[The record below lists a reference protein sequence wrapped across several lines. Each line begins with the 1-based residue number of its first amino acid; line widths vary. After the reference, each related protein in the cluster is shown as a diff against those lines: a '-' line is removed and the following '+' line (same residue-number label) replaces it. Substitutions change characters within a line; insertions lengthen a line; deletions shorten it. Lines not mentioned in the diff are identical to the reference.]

1 MPKSRTRKDH
11 KKKVQN
17 RTNRIKSEK
26 AKQEKEFMD
35 IITKAQE
42 EALKKRAESET
53 VESVESVVEVEE
65 LGDIGDMKLD

>member
-53 VESVESVVEVEE
+53 VESMVEVEE

>member
-17 RTNRIKSEK
+17 RTNRIKSGK

-53 VESVESVVEVEE
+53 VESMVEVEE
-65 LGDIGDMKLD
+65 LGDIGHMKLD